1 MVKIIEWNSN
11 EYWAGIALRNQLL
24 KATAGKEMIQSIPIE
39 EKNDIHVVAL
49 DKDQV
54 IGTLIIS
61 KVDQQSAQIK
71 QVAVNN
77 AYQGE
82 GVGKK
87 LLLFAEEVVRIT
99 QFKKVF
105 LLGRSQAWGFY
116 VRAGYQEFGQAYYD
130 GNVLLKGFEKELIQ
144 NTRVKK
150 RTLIEV

>member
-1 MVKIIEWNSN
+1 MVKIVKWNSE
-11 EYWAGIALRNQLL
+11 EYWAGIALRNKLL
-24 KATAGKEMIQSIPIE
+24 KATAGKEMIQTIPIE

-49 DKDQV
+49 DEDQV

-71 QVAVNN
+71 QVAVND

-87 LLLFAEEVVRIT
+87 MLIFAEEVVRIT
-99 QFKKVF
+99 RFKKVF

-130 GNVLLKGFEKELIQ
+130 GKVLLKGFEKELTQ
-144 NTRVKK
+144 NTRVKT
-150 RTLIEV
+150 RTIIHV